1 MSATFN
7 LSFSSATLKRL
18 GPTKVEV
25 PSPEKYLLEHS
36 KEPKLTETAKA
47 DNRIMGIH
55 SKKDFANHG
64 RIEPG
69 SVGMPLTWRCSALDR
84 CATRELFENIMAVL
98 RKPQPIYAD
107 TKTGD
112 KQLLENSGLVPKY
125 IKKNDFGKNPEYLQQ
140 HADEVRRVQDK
151 YESYVN
157 ERMYQESRRTGV
169 MDTTPKK
176 YCKER
181 LELEMKQLERDID
194 LIKRYKTIYI
204 VNNN

>member
-1 MSATFN
+1 
-7 LSFSSATLKRL
+7 
-18 GPTKVEV
+18 
-25 PSPEKYLLEHS
+25 
-36 KEPKLTETAKA
+36 
-47 DNRIMGIH
+47 
-55 SKKDFANHG
+55 
-64 RIEPG
+64 
-69 SVGMPLTWRCSALDR
+69 MPLTWRCSALDR

-157 ERMYQESRRTGV
+157 ERMYQESRRTGGAAPSV
-169 MDTTPKK
+169 PGTLLSWTPPP
-176 YCKER
+176 R
-181 LELEMKQLERDID
+181 STARSVWSW
-194 LIKRYKTIYI
+194 R
-204 VNNN
+204 

>member
-1 MSATFN
+1 
-7 LSFSSATLKRL
+7 
-18 GPTKVEV
+18 
-25 PSPEKYLLEHS
+25 
-36 KEPKLTETAKA
+36 
-47 DNRIMGIH
+47 
-55 SKKDFANHG
+55 
-64 RIEPG
+64 
-69 SVGMPLTWRCSALDR
+69 MPLTWRCSALDR

-140 HADEVRRVQDK
+140 HADEKNWGSCTISTRDSV
-151 YESYVN
+151 
-157 ERMYQESRRTGV
+157 V